1 MRQQHKLLYNT
12 ALLTASDIVLRII
25 ALAFQVWLVGKIG
38 SSGIG
43 LFQLVLSTGMLA
55 TTLAVSGI
63 RFASTRLIAEEI
75 GSKKGGVSGAVRRC
89 ELYALCF
96 GILAAVLLY
105 AFAEPIGFLWIGDA
119 RTVTP
124 LRLFALGLPFIALS
138 SVYLGYFAAVGR
150 VYKSALTSI
159 LESLVRIAAIV
170 LLLQRCTSGNLEQ
183 SCRAIILGG
192 TISEVFSFFLLGML
206 CILDRRAH
214 GLGTTY
220 GGNLTKRMLQ
230 IALPL
235 AVSAYMRTSLTT
247 LQSLL
252 VPKGLRAAGFTAES
266 AISGYGVVTG
276 MVFPIIAFP
285 SCLMAALAELLVPTL
300 TEAQV
305 SGRTGQVACI
315 IETLLRRCLL
325 FSLGVAGILF
335 TFSDA
340 LGQAVYQSSEAGDYI
355 QLFSLIVPIMYMDIV
370 IDGCLKGLG
379 EMLHNMV
386 INIVEALIG
395 VVLVYTLLPT
405 YALNGYIAI
414 VCFTEVLNFILSFQ
428 RLRRHVPLRI
438 QLTHIIAPLLCAI
451 GCGQA
456 ALLAFG
462 LLGIDIGASVP
473 IVLCVIGFAALA
485 YFLLLWISGCFH
497 LPNCGMKRHNKQTEK

>member
-1 MRQQHKLLYNT
+1 MRQQRKLLYNT
-12 ALLTASDIVLRII
+12 ALLTSSNIVLRII

-38 SSGIG
+38 SAGIG

-75 GSKKGGVSGAVRRC
+75 GTKSGNVISAVRRC

-96 GILAAVLLY
+96 GVLAAVLLC

-119 RTVTP
+119 RTVIP
-124 LRLFALGLPFIALS
+124 LRFFALGLPFIALS

-150 VYKSALTSI
+150 VYKSAFGSI
-159 LESLVRIAAIV
+159 LESLVRIAAV
-170 LLLQRCTSGNLEQ
+170 VFLLQNCVSGNLEQ
-183 SCRAIILGG
+183 SCKAIILGG
-192 TISEVFSFFLLGML
+192 TISECFLFLLLGML
-206 CILDRRAH
+206 YLLDRRTHHIQGKHADH
-214 GLGTTY
+214 
-220 GGNLTKRMLQ
+220 LTKRMLQ

-235 AVSAYMRTSLTT
+235 AISAYMRTSLVT

-266 AISGYGVVTG
+266 AISGYGIVTG

-285 SCLMAALAELLVPTL
+285 SCLLAALAELLVPTL

-305 SGRTGQVACI
+305 AGRTGQVTCI
-315 IETLLRRCLL
+315 IETLLRRCLF

-340 LGQAVYQSSEAGDYI
+340 LGEAIYHSAEAGDYI
-355 QLFSLIVPIMYMDIV
+355 RLFSWIVPIMYMDIV
-370 IDGCLKGLG
+370 VDGCLKGLG
-379 EMLHNMV
+379 EMMHNMA
-386 INIVEALIG
+386 INIFEALIG
-395 VVLVYTLLPT
+395 VILVYTLLPV

-414 VCFTEVLNFILSFQ
+414 VCFTEVLNFALS
-428 RLRRHVPLRI
+428 LRRLKHHVSLQIHPIRI
-438 QLTHIIAPLLCAI
+438 VAPLFCAI

-462 LLGIDIGASVP
+462 LFGIDPGTSVP
-473 IVLCVIGFAALA
+473 VVLCVIGFAALA
-485 YFLLLWISGCFH
+485 YFLLLWICGCF
-497 LPNCGMKRHNKQTEK
+497 PIPDCGLRRKQTEK

>member
-1 MRQQHKLLYNT
+1 MRQKHRLLYNT
-12 ALLTASDIVLRII
+12 ALLTASDIVLRVI
-25 ALAFQVWLVGKIG
+25 ALAFQVWLVGQIG

-75 GSKKGGVSGAVRRC
+75 GTKSGGVSSAVRRC

-96 GILAAVLLY
+96 GVLAAILLS

-119 RTVTP
+119 RTVVP
-124 LRLFALGLPFIALS
+124 LRIFAVGLPFIALA
-138 SVYLGYFAAVGR
+138 SVYLGYFSAVGR
-150 VYKSALTSI
+150 VYKSAFASI
-159 LESLVRIAAIV
+159 LESLVRIATIV
-170 LLLQRCTSGNLEQ
+170 FLLRRCTSGNLEE
-183 SCRAIILGG
+183 SCRAVILGG
-192 TISEVFSFFLLGML
+192 TISEGFSFFLLGML
-206 CILDRRAH
+206 CLLDQRHHRIR
-214 GLGTTY
+214 GNRS
-220 GGNLTKRMLQ
+220 GNLTKRMLQ

-266 AISGYGVVTG
+266 AISGYGIVTG

-305 SGRTGQVACI
+305 AGRTGQVTRI

-340 LGQAVYQSSEAGDYI
+340 LGQAIYQSADAGDYI
-355 QLFSLIVPIMYMDIV
+355 RLFSLIVPIMYMDIV

-379 EMLHNMV
+379 EMLHNMA
-386 INIVEALIG
+386 INIIEALVG
-395 VVLVYTLLPT
+395 VILVYTLLPV

-414 VCFTEVLNFILSFQ
+414 VCFTEILNFILSFR
-428 RLRRHVPLRI
+428 RLRHHVPLQIHFIR
-438 QLTHIIAPLLCAI
+438 IIAPLLCAI

-462 LLGIDIGASVP
+462 LFGIDPGASVP
-473 IVLCVIGFAALA
+473 VVLCVIGFAGLA
-485 YFLLLWISGCFH
+485 YFLLLWISGCFQ
-497 LPNCGMKRHNKQTEK
+497 LPGCGIRRRKQPEK